1 MLEFGLNAGP
11 ASATPAV
18 DRIALSQGR
27 VNAAGLKPEVAGSPK
42 HSFSFRELLS
52 DLNPLQYIPIIGTMF
67 RAITGEVVPEPVRD
81 AGSLVVS
88 TLIGGPVGA
97 ALDLG
102 ELAAEKLTG
111 IDPEK
116 IGDKLLA
123 DIGIGHRAA
132 IPAAAEQVVKTT
144 PAANG
149 VAAPLAWSPAQLA
162 AYGVTT
168 KAGGNLEQGA
178 LTGSDV
184 LNGLELNQ
192 IRTRQVIA
200 QYNMVKSTYR
210 I

>member
-1 MLEFGLNAGP
+1 MLEFGRTAGP
-11 ASATPAV
+11 ASATPGV
-18 DRIALSQGR
+18 NGIALSPKR
-27 VNAAGLKPEVAGSPK
+27 VDAAGFKPEASAPAR
-42 HSFSFRELLS
+42 HPFSFRDLLS
-52 DLNPLQYIPIIGTMF
+52 ELNPLQYIPVIGTLF
-67 RAITGEVVPEPVRD
+67 RAITGEVIPEPVRD

-123 DIGIGHRAA
+123 DVGIGRKAA
-132 IPAAAEQVVKTT
+132 VPVPVEKVAETT
-144 PAANG
+144 PVAAK
-149 VAAPLAWSPAQLA
+149 VAAPIAWSPAQLA

-168 KAGGNLEQGA
+168 NAGGTLEQGSLA
-178 LTGSDV
+178 GSDV
-184 LNGLELNQ
+184 LNSLELDQ

-200 QYNMVKSTYR
+200 QYNTVKAS
-210 I
+210 

>member
-1 MLEFGLNAGP
+1 MLEFGRTAGP
-11 ASATPAV
+11 ASAIQV
-18 DRIALSQGR
+18 GDSLVLSQGR
-27 VNAAGLKPEVAGSPK
+27 VGAAGVKPEVSAAVK

-52 DLNPLQYIPIIGTMF
+52 ELNPLQYIPVIGTLF
-67 RAITGEVVPEPVRD
+67 RAITGDVIPEPVRD
-81 AGSLVVS
+81 AGALVVS

-123 DIGIGHRAA
+123 DVGIGRKTVISA
-132 IPAAAEQVVKTT
+132 PAEQLASTT
-144 PAANG
+144 PANKA
-149 VAAPLAWSPAQLA
+149 VAPMAWSPAQLA

-168 KAGGNLEQGA
+168 NAGGELEKGSLA
-178 LTGSDV
+178 GSDV
-184 LNGLELNQ
+184 LNSLELDQ

-200 QYNMVKSTYR
+200 QYNTVKSS
-210 I
+210 